1 VTSIVHREAEVRRRA
16 RNTSE
21 LRPPLSMSSGA
32 DHVPF
37 VKVSASAGSNAEQK
51 LADAHET
58 ARIWESST
66 FDVAQFTPLKV

>member
-1 VTSIVHREAEVRRRA
+1 
-16 RNTSE
+16 
-21 LRPPLSMSSGA
+21 MSSGA